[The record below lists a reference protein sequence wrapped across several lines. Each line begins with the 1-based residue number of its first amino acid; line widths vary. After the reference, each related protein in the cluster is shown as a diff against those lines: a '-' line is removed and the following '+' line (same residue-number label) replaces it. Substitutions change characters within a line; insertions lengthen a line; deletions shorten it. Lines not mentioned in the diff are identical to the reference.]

1 MKRQEELKKKIV
13 KIVHA
18 FCITCT
24 CMDTAPTLEQAQ
36 TFPSYTPFVLGL
48 MVSHFNSRGKKTFLT

>member
-48 MVSHFNSRGKKTFLT
+48 WCPISILEERKHF